1 MLNTIIGKRMQSK
14 PVYAR
19 HLCIYISLRHVPEAH
34 LNKQNKNAGDQIT
47 SLLLIHC
54 YDEQEMLG
62 NLHQLFVRTR
72 TVTYFIPPDHTGNSV
87 SHSQRT

>member
-19 HLCIYISLRHVPEAH
+19 HLSIYISLRHVPEAH
-34 LNKQNKNAGDQIT
+34 LNKQNKNAVDQIT

-54 YDEQEMLG
+54 YDEQEMAWEPASIVCENKNG
-62 NLHQLFVRTR
+62 DLF
-72 TVTYFIPPDHTGNSV
+72 YSAGPHGK
-87 SHSQRT
+87 QR